1 MNRIDI
7 LDVLPRVFA
16 QRTDIASDVWL
27 QSVALE
33 RGSFYLVE
41 AASGTGKTSLCSY
54 LIGYRHDYEG
64 RILFDGTDIRSL
76 GTADWVALRQRSLSS
91 LFQEL
96 RLFPELTALENV
108 ELKNRLVGHRERT
121 QIMEWFDALGIA
133 DKAQSP
139 VGRMSYGQQQRVA
152 LVRALVQPFDFL
164 LADEPISHLD
174 DANAA
179 VMAEII
185 RIEARR
191 QGAGVVVTSIGKH
204 LPLEY
209 DRVLRL

>member
-7 LDVLPRVFA
+7 DHTLPRVFA
-16 QRTDIASDVWL
+16 QRADIQSDVWQ
-27 QSVALE
+27 QSVTLQ
-33 RGSFYLVE
+33 RGEFYLLE

-64 RILFDGTDIRSL
+64 RILFDGKDISQLR
-76 GTADWVALRQRSLSS
+76 TADWVALRQHSLSS

-96 RLFPELTALENV
+96 RLSPELTAMENV
-108 ELKNRLVGHRERT
+108 ELKNRLLGHKKRA
-121 QIMEWFDALGIA
+121 QLLEWFDALGIA
-133 DKAQSP
+133 DKADTP
-139 VGRMSYGQQQRVA
+139 VGRMSFGQQQRVA
-152 LVRALVQPFDFL
+152 LIRALAQPFDFL

-179 VMAEII
+179 IMAEII
-185 RIEARR
+185 RNEAQQ

-204 LPLEY
+204 LSLPY
-209 DRVLRL
+209 DKVFRL